1 MISPAI
7 YRGWVV
13 LGISILTFMS
23 SAGIEA
29 SWGTMI
35 LCFQKDK
42 YFPESSLAQLGI
54 PFTVYSVFK
63 ISLSNFVFMTLSGAG
78 KLSLRQFIAVGVSLR
93 VLGLFLASFANGP
106 HSVAI
111 AFGIMFGTG
120 NGLCCI
126 SLYLL
131 IVIWFPWTH
140 RFHVFSATALNVL
153 EPLGGSIF
161 NNVNA
166 KMCETTFLGWR
177 WAFRVYAA
185 TFGCLGLLLLLVFGN
200 PPMTSSDEPDKGAV
214 EESGLLQKPPWSTC
228 SKVGIHGL
236 WAMAVFCKGFGYI
249 LPFIILP
256 KHTTDLG
263 YTEDEAGYV
272 MAIFGIMGMVSEALT
287 SCAGDYLKGN
297 LMVVNLVAA
306 TVLIVNNIVAAY
318 STFLTAIFVYGA
330 VSGFSVGCMVYF
342 SVNYEIMDGENVD
355 TLFMTMRFSKGIGA
369 AVGPYLAGRNR
380 FSE

>member
-35 LCFQKDK
+35 LCFQQDK

-63 ISLSNFVFMTLSGAG
+63 ISLSNFVFMILSGAG

-93 VLGLFLASFANGP
+93 VLGLVLASFANGP

-111 AFGIMFGTG
+111 AFGILYGTG
-120 NGLCCI
+120 DGLCCI
-126 SLYLL
+126 STYSFIAL
-131 IVIWFPWTH
+131 WFPWTH
-140 RFHVFSATALNVL
+140 RFHVFSATALNVM

-166 KMCETTFLGWR
+166 KICESTLLGWR
-177 WAFRVYAA
+177 WAFRVYAV
-185 TFGCLGLLLLLVFGN
+185 TFGFVGFLLLLVFGD
-200 PPMTSSDEPDKGAV
+200 PPMTSSDEPDKGTNKDP
-214 EESGLLQKPPWSTC
+214 SLLQKPPWSAC
-228 SKVGIHGL
+228 AKVGIHGI
-236 WAMAVFCKGFGYI
+236 WAMAVICKGFGYT
-249 LPFIILP
+249 LPFVILP

-272 MAIFGIMGMVSEALT
+272 MAVFGIMGMVSEALT
-287 SCAGDYLKGN
+287 SCVGDFLKGN
-297 LMVVNLVAA
+297 LLVVNLVAA
-306 TVLIVNNIVAAY
+306 AVLIVNNISAPY
-318 STFLTAIFVYGA
+318 STSLTAIFVYGA

-342 SVNYEIMDGENVD
+342 SVNYEIMDGENVA

-369 AVGPYLAGRNR
+369 AVGPYLAGRIR
-380 FSE
+380 FSK